1 MPGRLG
7 ARHRG
12 PRLGYTK
19 SRTGCLRCKQRRVKC
34 DENKPCKACQRHG
47 VLCSLVMA
55 GETGASGSTAGPNST
70 GSTSWRAGSGSG
82 SGSGPGTIPTTGS
95 GGTSS
100 LIAPF
105 NTGPT
110 SGPGFR
116 PISGPISGP
125 LNPFR
130 PITGSASNP
139 IGPSGTGPASG
150 SGPGSGQNFLPISG
164 TAPAYGSGSG
174 PGSGCGRTILPIPG
188 TAPASGPGSFLPQTG
203 SAGNPFTPASSA
215 YSKSPAGFHQAFGS
229 GIHMSNQDSRH
240 SSASASHDE
249 TNFNALPT
257 ANRHTPMAI
266 QSLTN
271 PPYPTPPSVEVTG
284 PSPAGLYSPT
294 SPAWQLPLPNNFPG
308 TSSHLSAGASQ
319 SPTPQSR
326 SRHPYP
332 LRPSPM
338 STEPSKRNTPD
349 DPFPY
354 LTQAL
359 TNPKFRFLDSPSDS
373 DLASQVFAA
382 PDFELF
388 DHYVD
393 ITYGTLTRGVHE
405 HIWKIEVPKL
415 AFSHPF
421 LMHNLLST
429 AAFYLA
435 YTEQDEEKRKK
446 WATDGSK
453 HFNLAVT
460 GMREVLRKE
469 GVTPE
474 NCHAV
479 FASSSLLFIGDLAD
493 KGPFFN
499 PADDIAQG
507 VTKCP
512 LIDELL
518 GVFRVVKGIGGI
530 VGAQEALLREG
541 PVGGLF
547 NAEPSGEDHPNME
560 RLLMQLKG
568 LYQRVAS
575 ITSRR
580 PGVFLPP
587 TKLEDTPRP
596 SNLPKENQTILS
608 EITAMEDSI
617 QFALTKSKTPEQS
630 IIAVWPINM
639 TDDFMRLLQKSNVP
653 PQQHAPQPSTSAS
666 SSSTLPPPGG
676 RNPIA
681 LALLGYY
688 CCVMKETER
697 ECWFTKGWA
706 EAVIKEVIAELEEM
720 AGVTTNTSGN
730 GSGST
735 ASEVQGGHHD
745 QGQTMVNRPVW
756 REWARR
762 EWLEDA
768 KWARKWIMTKQEEM
782 PKPTTFSEDPM
793 ADMDATLMSTQG
805 QRPGADAP
813 KVTKGSVG
821 SSQAGRNQ
829 WSRQWATMMD
839 TQGQQPG
846 ADATMMDT
854 QGQQLGAD
862 APMMESQGQQQDAP
876 VIETQGQQPGVP
888 EPAPT
893 TSSDHSDVPMTG
905 TQGQQPGADAPVTDT
920 QGQQP
925 GADAPVTDT
934 QGQQP
939 GADATMMDTQGQQPG
954 ADAPMME
961 SQGQQQD
968 APVIETQGQQPGVPK
983 PAPTTTSDVPMT
995 GTQGQQPGVPEPAP
1009 TTSSHSSDVP
1019 MTGTQGQQPGVPEA
1033 QAATGAS

>member
-1 MPGRLG
+1 
-7 ARHRG
+7 
-12 PRLGYTK
+12 
-19 SRTGCLRCKQRRVKC
+19 
-34 DENKPCKACQRHG
+34 
-47 VLCSLVMA
+47 MA

-70 GSTSWRAGSGSG
+70 GSTSWQAGSGSG
-82 SGSGPGTIPTTGS
+82 FGSGPSTIPITGS

-105 NTGPT
+105 NTGLT

-116 PISGPISGP
+116 PITGP

-130 PITGSASNP
+130 SITGSASNP

-150 SGPGSGQNFLPISG
+150 SGPGSGQIFLPIPGTAPASGSGAGSGQIFLPIPGTAPASGSGAGSGQNFLPIS
-164 TAPAYGSGSG
+164 
-174 PGSGCGRTILPIPG
+174 G

-203 SAGNPFTPASSA
+203 SAGNPFAPASSA
-215 YSKSPAGFHQAFGS
+215 YSKSPAGLHQAFGS

-271 PPYPTPPSVEVTG
+271 PPYPTPPSFEVSG

-294 SPAWQLPLPNNFPG
+294 SPAGQLPLPNNFPG

-326 SRHPYP
+326 SRHPSP

-338 STEPSKRNTPD
+338 STEPSDAD
-349 DPFPY
+349 DFPY

-359 TNPKFRFLDSPSDS
+359 TNPKVGFLDSPSDSMS

-388 DHYVD
+388 DHYID
-393 ITYGTLTRGVHE
+393 TTYGTLTRGVHE
-405 HIWKIEVPKL
+405 HMWKIEVPKL
-415 AFSHPF
+415 AFRHPF

-429 AAFYLA
+429 AAFNLA

-446 WATDGSK
+446 WVTDGSR

-460 GMREVLRKE
+460 GMREVLRNE

-507 VTKCP
+507 VNKCP

-518 GVFRVVKGIGGI
+518 GVFRVVKGIGSI
-530 VGAQEALLREG
+530 VGAQEALLQEG

-560 RLLMQLKG
+560 RLLVQLRVF
-568 LYQRVAS
+568 YQRVAS
-575 ITSRR
+575 VASRP
-580 PGVFLPP
+580 PGLFLPP

-608 EITAMEDSI
+608 EITGMEASI
-617 QFALTKSKTPEQS
+617 QFGLTKSKTPEQS

-639 TDDFMRLLQKSNVP
+639 TDDFLRLLQKSNVP
-653 PQQHAPQPSTSAS
+653 PQQQQQQHAPQPSTSAS
-666 SSSTLPPPGG
+666 SSSTLPPPGE

-697 ECWFTKGWA
+697 ECWFTTGWA
-706 EAVIKEVIAELEEM
+706 EAVIKEVVAELEEM
-720 AGVTTNTSGN
+720 AGVTTSTSGN

-735 ASEVQGGHHD
+735 ALVVQGGHHD
-745 QGQTMVNRPVW
+745 QGQTGVDRPVW

-768 KWARKWIMTKQEEM
+768 EWARKWIMTKEEEL
-782 PKPTTFSEDPM
+782 PKPTTFSEDPI
-793 ADMDATLMSTQG
+793 ADMDATLRSTQG

-813 KVTKGSVG
+813 KVTKGRVG

-829 WSRQWATMMD
+829 WSRQWASMM
-839 TQGQQPG
+839 
-846 ADATMMDT
+846 
-854 QGQQLGAD
+854 
-862 APMMESQGQQQDAP
+862 
-876 VIETQGQQPGVP
+876 ETQGQQPGVP

-893 TSSDHSDVPMTG
+893 TSLGHSDVPLTGTQGQQPGADAHVMESQGQQQDTPMTG
-905 TQGQQPGADAPVTDT
+905 TQGQQPGADAPVMDT
-920 QGQQP
+920 RGQQ
-925 GADAPVTDT
+925 
-934 QGQQP
+934 
-939 GADATMMDTQGQQPG
+939 
-954 ADAPMME
+954 
-961 SQGQQQD
+961 S
-968 APVIETQGQQPGVPK
+968 
-983 PAPTTTSDVPMT
+983 
-995 GTQGQQPGVPEPAP
+995 GVPEPAP
-1009 TTSSHSSDVP
+1009 ITSSHSSDVP